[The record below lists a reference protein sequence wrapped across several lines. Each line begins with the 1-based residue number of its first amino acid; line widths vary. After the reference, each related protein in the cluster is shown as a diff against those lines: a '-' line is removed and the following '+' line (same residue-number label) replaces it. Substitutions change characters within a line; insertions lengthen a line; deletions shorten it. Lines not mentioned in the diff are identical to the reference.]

1 MATTKIS
8 RKEMQQD
15 EFIESVFDLGNWL
28 EVHWR
33 RVAIGASA
41 AVAVILIGYAWL
53 SMRELSAAQANELL
67 AQGLSAFSP
76 APGADGQAAAPRYA
90 DALPLFEQSA
100 AKAGGQP
107 VGLVARLYRGRTL
120 IALGRTAEAAPVLE
134 SVASSGNERLAAQA
148 KISMAEAASAAKD
161 YDRAA
166 TLLQEVATS
175 MSGAFPPDGALMLLA
190 GVREEEGKN
199 GEAKRVYDDLVA
211 RYPQG
216 AFAAEARQRATD
228 LAAAR

>member
-1 MATTKIS
+1 
-8 RKEMQQD
+8 
-15 EFIESVFDLGNWL
+15 
-28 EVHWR
+28 
-33 RVAIGASA
+33 
-41 AVAVILIGYAWL
+41 
-53 SMRELSAAQANELL
+53 
-67 AQGLSAFSP
+67 
-76 APGADGQAAAPRYA
+76 
-90 DALPLFEQSA
+90 
-100 AKAGGQP
+100 
-107 VGLVARLYRGRTL
+107 
-120 IALGRTAEAAPVLE
+120 
-134 SVASSGNERLAAQA
+134 
-148 KISMAEAASAAKD
+148 MAEAASAAKD